1 MVQALAPGWGR
12 WAVEAAGKLE
22 HRAGRFLRPVPFHS
36 EKGRK
41 MKTQKILIV
50 EDDVFSRGA
59 MEKILESHNYDTS
72 SCATAEEAVIKLH
85 EESFGILITDLR
97 MQKMDGLELIKEARK
112 VNPEISTILM
122 TGLATEEIKLKA
134 KEEGANGFFPKP
146 IEWGE
151 LIGLLNVLTKT
162 GRGRNQNIHR
172 GNGKQRY
179 SSLQCGILIL
189 MILMLSLLALLG
201 IQMSEAQERF
211 PKLDRPSLRMDSQGR
226 CWKSP
231 SFGLTEE
238 QIRSLE
244 TLQRAYQVE
253 VTPKY
258 RELMTLR
265 IELQCYVSDKNIKPQ
280 DLMERH
286 KKLLSLQTEFESLS
300 FSYQMKARSIL
311 TKEQLDRLPQD
322 CLLDMGIGYGMGI
335 GRGPRRGPRW

>member
-1 MVQALAPGWGR
+1 VGR
-12 WAVEAAGKLE
+12 GNI
-22 HRAGRFLRPVPFHS
+22 RPTYLIQ
-36 EKGRK
+36 EKK
-41 MKTQKILIV
+41 MKSKKILIV

-97 MQKMDGLELIKEARK
+97 MQEMDGLELIREARK
-112 VNPEISTILM
+112 VNPEILTILV

-134 KEEGANGFFPKP
+134 KEQRVTGFFPKP
-146 IEWGE
+146 IEWDE
-151 LIGLLNVLTKT
+151 LIALIKVLTKT
-162 GRGRNQNIHR
+162 GRGNNQNIKR
-172 GNGKQRY
+172 N
-179 SSLQCGILIL
+179 SSLERRIFIILL
-189 MILMLSLLALLG
+189 LSLFTLFGLS
-201 IQMSEAQERF
+201 MPEAQERF

-244 TLQRAYQVE
+244 TLQRAYQAE

-258 RELMTLR
+258 RELMALR

-286 KKLLSLQTEFESLS
+286 KKLLLLQTEFESLS

-311 TKEQLDRLPQD
+311 TREQLERLPQD
-322 CLLDMGIGYGMGI
+322 CLLDMGIGYGTGMGI
-335 GRGPRRGPRW
+335 GRGPRRGTRW